1 MSSIPFRHWSQ
12 QQGSGMQMHS
22 TGRSAAAAGHR
33 LFFLLLLWTISL
45 RAQSLP
51 GIEGKVYDAV
61 DGSPVA
67 GAQVLILGTARGS
80 LTDLNGH
87 FGISSLLAGDYEVQI
102 THLGHAPQVISAVA
116 VGLDQPALLLVRLE
130 PQLLELPGL
139 VITAERDRGAALSS
153 VEISRQQ
160 IERSQARDL
169 GELLANSGGVQVND
183 NGSSRSLSVR
193 GSAANQ
199 VAVFIDGIRLD
210 NPQTGAVDLSLL
222 PLTSVESVTVHK
234 GARSLEYGSGAI
246 GGVVEI
252 HTRRPDH
259 DDWSAEARAGAFGS
273 TGGIFSWSRA
283 WRRLQWH
290 LALEHRRSQGD
301 YAYTYERTGQLI
313 EERRRNGDTEQN
325 QLYVRLAGAGAGI
338 VWTLSAQKLRSDRG
352 LPGQI
357 YAWTPGARAA
367 ADRDLWG
374 ATAIHTGL
382 NAGWKAGMAY
392 TRERSDY
399 RHHPDARW
407 PLRDRM
413 VPAYWNESRLGS
425 GQLTLEGWRQGW
437 RGSRWIAGAE
447 AGVDRFSDLDHLAP
461 GGGTGSV
468 RSHHAAALGR
478 VEWQEELPFSATFAL
493 VAGMRL
499 DQAQIEHT
507 SQRRHDGVWS
517 PALSLALTRP
527 AWAGMRLHAAWSR
540 GFRLPTF
547 SDLFYQQYR
556 VAGNAA
562 LRPERSDSR
571 EAGLSFTAP
580 ARSRISITGFRN
592 RIEDLIIWRMG
603 SFATFAPVNTDA
615 LLRGLE
621 FESQWSLLPDR
632 LEVQLSHLRLESE
645 NLQAG
650 HTVYGKSLP
659 YRPAHTTK
667 YSLRWTPGP
676 LFVEYAARA
685 LGPRYVTESNTVRL
699 PGYTAHDF
707 SAGIRFRVRNVEQ
720 QIKVAILNLS
730 DRRFQLIENG
740 PLPGREWR
748 LAWQIGQP

>member
-1 MSSIPFRHWSQ
+1 MSSILFRHRPHRRRAALRFPGTWR
-12 QQGSGMQMHS
+12 S
-22 TGRSAAAAGHR
+22 TALSRWHI
-33 LFFLLLLWTISL
+33 FLLLLIWTCSL

-67 GAQVLILGTARGS
+67 GAQVLVRGTVLGA

-87 FGISSLLAGDYEVQI
+87 FSISGLLAGDYDLQI
-102 THLGHAPQVISAVA
+102 THMGHAPQVIATVA

-139 VITAERDRGAALSS
+139 VITAARDRGAALSS
-153 VEISRQQ
+153 VEITRQQ

-169 GELLANSGGVQVND
+169 GELLANSGGIQVND

-199 VAVFIDGIRLD
+199 VAVFMDGIRLD
-210 NPQTGAVDLSLL
+210 NPQTGTIDLSVL
-222 PLTSVESVTVHK
+222 PLTAVESVTVHK
-234 GARSLEYGSGAI
+234 GAGALEYGSGAI

-252 HTRRPDH
+252 RTRRPDH
-259 DDWSAEARAGAFGS
+259 DDWSAEVRAGAFGS
-273 TGGIFSWSRA
+273 AGGILSWSRA
-283 WRRLQWH
+283 MRRLRWH

-301 YAYTYERTGQLI
+301 YAYTYARTGELI
-313 EERRRNGDTEQN
+313 EEHRRNGDAEQN
-325 QLYVRLAGAGAGI
+325 QLLARLAGEGAGI
-338 VWTLSAQKLRSDRG
+338 AWTLSAQKLRSERG

-357 YAWTPGARAA
+357 HAWTPGARAA

-374 ATAIHTGL
+374 ATALHAGL
-382 NAGWKAGMAY
+382 DAGWKAGVAY
-392 TRERSDY
+392 TAERSEY
-399 RHHPDARW
+399 RHQPEAWR

-413 VPAYWNESRLGS
+413 VPAYWNENRLAS
-425 GQLTLEGWRQGW
+425 GQISLEGWRQGW
-437 RGSRWIAGAE
+437 RGSRWVAGAE
-447 AGVDRFSDLDHLAP
+447 AGLDRFSDLDHLAA
-461 GGGTGSV
+461 GAGTGGVQS
-468 RSHHAAALGR
+468 RHAAAFGR
-478 VEWQEELPFSATFAL
+478 VEMEAALPFGAALAL
-493 VAGMRL
+493 VTGMRL
-499 DQAQIEHT
+499 DQARIDHR

-517 PALSLALTRP
+517 PALRLALTRP
-527 AWAGMRLHAAWSR
+527 AWAGVRLHAAWSR

-556 VAGNAA
+556 VAGNPA

-571 EAGLSFTAP
+571 EAGLSFASP
-580 ARSRISITGFRN
+580 ALGQISITGFHN

-603 SFATFAPVNTDA
+603 SFATFSPVNTDA
-615 LLRGLE
+615 LLKGIE
-621 FESQWSLLPDR
+621 FEALWRLIPDR
-632 LEVQLSHLRLESE
+632 LEVQLSRLELESE

-650 HTVYGKSLP
+650 HAVHGKSLP

-667 YSLRWTPGP
+667 YSLRWTPGTV
-676 LFVEYAARA
+676 FVEYAARA
-685 LGPRYVTESNTVRL
+685 LGSRYVTESNTVRL
-699 PGYTAHDF
+699 PGYTAHDLA
-707 SAGIRFRVRNVEQ
+707 AGIRFRVRAVEQ
-720 QIKVAILNLS
+720 QLKLAIYNLS
-730 DRRFQLIENG
+730 DQRFQLIENG